1 MAKFYCKGA
10 IVKQTISMSLTAVA
24 QVISIDHSGAESG
37 TFDATTLDT
46 ETVTMSNGLEY
57 LPTGMSEGGS
67 VDLELFYDPLLAGH
81 QAITDEITKLLPD
94 LDGVPWELTLPDT
107 AKTTAA
113 FTVAGTSFGITVD
126 LADGLKSTVSLKLDQ
141 HMTYP
146 T

>member
-1 MAKFYCKGA
+1 MSKWYCKGTV
-10 IVKQTISMSLTAVA
+10 VKQTIAMSLTAVA

-37 TFDATTLDT
+37 TWDGTTLDT
-46 ETVTMSNGLEY
+46 ETVTSSNGIEW

-67 VDLELFYDPLLAGH
+67 VDLELFYDPALTGH
-81 QAITDEITKLLPD
+81 QAITDEITTLTPD
-94 LDGVPWELTLPDT
+94 LNGVPWEITFSDT
-107 AKTTAA
+107 PATTAA

-126 LADGLKSTVSLKLDQ
+126 LADGLKSSVSLKLDQ